1 MSDQSC
7 WPRSAGCSPGTGRTA
22 IDAAVSADLRKGV
35 DGSNHQWPKPQIR
48 RQGHP
53 ERERLP
59 KSLTRT
65 VRSSQ
70 FLFISQDDYLIK
82 LLYCHAMPGG
92 PIYEVKA
99 QLFKTLGHPA
109 RIRILE
115 VLSDGPRSVSA
126 LQPDVGIESSHL
138 SQQLAVLR
146 RAGVVESDRDGSS
159 VIYTIADPQILD
171 LLAVAKEILTT
182 ALTGAQELL
191 SDLDAMSYETTSTAS

>member
-1 MSDQSC
+1 
-7 WPRSAGCSPGTGRTA
+7 
-22 IDAAVSADLRKGV
+22 
-35 DGSNHQWPKPQIR
+35 
-48 RQGHP
+48 
-53 ERERLP
+53 
-59 KSLTRT
+59 
-65 VRSSQ
+65 
-70 FLFISQDDYLIK
+70 
-82 LLYCHAMPGG
+82 MPGG
-92 PIYEVKA
+92 AVYEVKA

-146 RAGVVESDRDGSS
+146 RAGVVDSDRDGSS

-182 ALTGAQELL
+182 SLTGTQELL